1 MSGDTQP
8 EAVNS
13 APKADADTSDVGVML
28 PVSRADG
35 LDTTSPEVVGPTIV
49 EQRLAILETQVEA
62 LLAPVVDPI
71 VAGGEGLL
79 QEVIDFLH
87 HHFPGGTAPGTPSEG
102 A

>member
-8 EAVNS
+8 EAVNLAS
-13 APKADADTSDVGVML
+13 KADADVGVTL
-28 PVSRADG
+28 PVSRADVA
-35 LDTTSPEVVGPTIV
+35 SPEVVGPTIV

-87 HHFPGGTAPGTPSEG
+87 HHFPGGTAPGMPSEG